1 VSGGR
6 RRVGRASLQEV
17 NMQTTALQLFDA
29 GYRDLVSVVPPGA
42 KLSEMSD
49 IPDGSDPAKPDQRG
63 KAPGKYD
70 GNRGHWGG
78 YAWRSF
84 EPLRAHIELWQQ
96 AGANIGLHARQFP
109 AIDIDCLDEA
119 VTTELTRLAI
129 DVLGPAPRRI
139 GKAPKALL
147 VYGTAQPFTRLRLH
161 FFRPGQDKA
170 KGNPLIEVLGDGQQ
184 YLVAGVHPGT
194 MKPYQWD
201 KPLHEFDPL
210 DDLSLIDIEKAE
222 RFLDE
227 AEAVLDLLGF
237 ECRREGRGRLAGE
250 NGTLQENLAA
260 PSFEACQR
268 AVAAIPNTTDEF
280 PSRDA
285 MNEMG
290 YAIKASVGEAGLEL
304 FQEWASRWEDGANDP
319 DYVAHEFERM
329 VPPFRIGWEWLIS
342 KARAHGY
349 SDAQDDFEAI
359 EAPEGQGDDFDAIQ
373 APPGASTPPPP
384 TTPSGEL
391 APAKYSDFAT
401 AQRFVKT
408 FEGQFRYVEK
418 LGGWLAYSGSTGTW
432 ALDTALKHEKAV
444 QRICVSYAEAAN
456 IDSGLNAA
464 QRRSIVMGLQK
475 SGTVGAVLKVARSH
489 TPFAGLG
496 ADDFDRDIMLL
507 NTPAGMVDLR
517 TGEVRPHAP
526 EHLATKITE
535 VAPAAGTPKKW
546 LAFLEEALGGDL
558 ELIDYMQRMAGYW
571 LTGSTKEQQL
581 TFIWGPGGNGKG
593 VFANTL
599 ADLMGGYATRTP
611 SSTFAAAR
619 NEQHPEAMARL
630 HGARLVMA
638 SEVQEGQAWNEEKV
652 KTFTGG
658 DKVTARAMYGSSF
671 DFMPQ
676 GKLLFLGNHKPRIR
690 SLDRAMKRRFHMVP
704 MTVTPRAINLDL
716 PEELKAE
723 WPQILQWA
731 IDGCAM
737 WQQRGLKMPKVVLDA
752 TKAYFGEEDAFGA
765 FLDECC
771 DRSDEKGFTSSMA
784 MWKAW
789 EHWALATGEH
799 PHSQKWLAQQITQRE
814 GIRSVTNY
822 PVRGVKTAYM
832 RGFTGVKLLLDEEFE
847 AIEGSPPPQKTM
859 KA

>member
-1 VSGGR
+1 
-6 RRVGRASLQEV
+6 
-17 NMQTTALQLFDA
+17 MQTTALQLFDA
-29 GYRDLVSVVPPGA
+29 GYKDLVSVVPPGA

-78 YAWRSF
+78 YNWRSF
-84 EPLRAHIELWQQ
+84 EPLRAHLELWQD
-96 AGANIGLHARQFP
+96 AKANIGLHARQFP
-109 AIDIDCLDEA
+109 AIDIDCLEED
-119 VTTELTRLAI
+119 VSRELHDLAWK
-129 DVLGPAPRRI
+129 VLGPSPARVGR
-139 GKAPKALL
+139 APKVLL

-161 FFRPGQDKA
+161 FWRPGQEKA

-184 YLVAGVHPGT
+184 FLVAGIHPT
-194 MKPYQWD
+194 TLKPYEWIG
-201 KPLHEFDPL
+201 KPLHEWDPL

-222 RFLDE
+222 HFLAE

-237 ECRREGRGRLAGE
+237 ETRREGRGRLAGE

-268 AVAAIPNTTDEF
+268 AVAAIPNTSDLF

-285 MNEMG
+285 MNEIG

-304 FQEWASRWEDGANDP
+304 FQDWAGRWADGTNDP

-329 VPPFRIGWEWLIS
+329 VPPFRIGWEWLVS
-342 KARAHGY
+342 KARELGGY
-349 SDAQDDFEAI
+349 SDAEDDFDAI
-359 EAPEGQGDDFDAIQ
+359 EAPEGQGDDFDALERP
-373 APPGASTPPPP
+373 AGGSAPPPP
-384 TTPSGEL
+384 TTPSGDL
-391 APAKYSDFAT
+391 APAKYTDLAT
-401 AQRFVKT
+401 AQRFVAT
-408 FEGQFRYVEK
+408 FGGQFRFVEK

-432 ALDTALKHEKAV
+432 ALDIALKHEKAV

-456 IDSGLNAA
+456 NDPGLNPA
-464 QRRSIVMGLQK
+464 QRRSVVMGLQK
-475 SGTVGAVLKVARSH
+475 TATIGNVLKAARSH
-489 TPFAGLG
+489 APLAGLG
-496 ADDFDRDIMLL
+496 PDDFDKDRMLL

-517 TGEVRPHAP
+517 TGELLPHAP
-526 EHLATKITE
+526 EFLATKITE
-535 VAPAAGTPKKW
+535 VAPAPGTPTKW
-546 LAFLEEALGGDL
+546 LAFLEEALGGDQ
-558 ELIDYMQRMAGYW
+558 ELIEYMQRMAGYW
-571 LTGSTKEQQL
+571 LTGTTKEQQL

-599 ADLMGGYATRTP
+599 ADLMGGYAVRTP
-611 SSTFAAAR
+611 SSTFAATR

-652 KTFTGG
+652 KGFTGG
-658 DKVTARAMYGSSF
+658 DKVTARAMFGSSF
-671 DFMPQ
+671 EFLPQ

-704 MTVTPRAINLDL
+704 MTVTPKAINLDL

-731 IDGCAM
+731 IDGCVA
-737 WQQRGLKMPKVVLDA
+737 WQQRGLKMPKVVQEA
-752 TKAYFGEEDAFGA
+752 TKTYFGEEDAFGA
-765 FLDECC
+765 FLDESC
-771 DRSDEKGFTSSMA
+771 DRSDEKGFTSAMA

-799 PHSQKWLAQQITQRE
+799 PHSQKWLHQQITQRE
-814 GIRSVTNY
+814 GVRAVVNY
-822 PVRGVKTAYM
+822 PVRGAAPKTVYM
-832 RGFTGVKLLLDEEFE
+832 RGFTGIKLLVDDEFDT
-847 AIEGSPPPQKTM
+847 IEGSPPPQKTT